1 MQKTK
6 IIVFKKFSIAILT
19 IFTSFTMFTGASFA
33 GTTCGGSSNNSYST
47 SIDFGCSGKGNPI
60 LDLMFGIIRF
70 LTYGVGIIISGS
82 IIVGGIQYISSQG
95 NPENTNHAVNRI
107 RNALIALLVY
117 IFAYPLLNYL
127 LPTAVL
133 K

>member
-33 GTTCGGSSNNSYST
+33 GTTCGGSSNNSYNT

>member
-33 GTTCGGSSNNSYST
+33 STTCGGSSNNSYNT

-95 NPENTNHAVNRI
+95 NPENTKHAVNRI

-127 LPTAVL
+127 LPTVVL